1 MFAVPGWSLP
11 QDSLKRQSTEKPT
24 PAPPAQAPEGQ
35 NGSEAPASKA
45 GNKKRKQGKGSDVKV
60 TKANVDELFRKH
72 IQGEADSK
80 PEPKK
85 KLDTKKRKLD
95 EGSDETDKTKADGAQ
110 STDAAQEAQGPMR
123 KRNRKPKNKQQ
134 KSTEAPSTDDTPA
147 TSVDAPAPAPAPAPA
162 AAPQKLTPLQ
172 QSMRNK
178 LLAARFRYL
187 NEQLY
192 TTPSSEAY
200 KLFTENPDFFN
211 EYHAGFTRQVQEL
224 WPSNP
229 VDWYIQSIKTRGAV
243 RPQNR
248 DSRRNKD
255 KGGPEALPRRP
266 NGSCTIAD
274 MGCGDAKLAHA
285 LVPLEKKIKLKFHNF
300 DLQSPDPLVTK
311 ADIAN
316 LPLADGSCDVAV
328 FCLSLMGT
336 NWISFV
342 EEAWRVLRSD
352 GKGECWVSEVKSRF
366 GKVSK
371 RKTVPDH
378 SISKRAQKKVAKKKK
393 GKDDDEEINDD
404 DIFVENRQET
414 DQSDDTDISAFVEVF
429 KSRGFVLKQETV
441 DKSNKMFVRMEFVKH
456 GAVTKGKHAG
466 AAGSQAGR
474 VQKKFIEKE
483 KEDELTP
490 EQEAQVLKPCLY
502 KLR

>member
-11 QDSLKRQSTEKPT
+11 QGSLKRQIAEK
-24 PAPPAQAPEGQ
+24 
-35 NGSEAPASKA
+35 SAPASAPAQSSPPEKGSSEA
-45 GNKKRKQGKGSDVKV
+45 MEKKSSRSSKRKRKQGKIGDDVKV
-60 TKANVDELFRKH
+60 TKANVDEMFRKH
-72 IQGEADSK
+72 IQGEESK
-80 PEPKK
+80 LEETDNKQ
-85 KLDTKKRKLD
+85 DTKKRKLN
-95 EGSDETDKTKADGAQ
+95 EIFPKTEEKKDKTA
-110 STDAAQEAQGPMR
+110 STELTDASQEAPKKK
-123 KRNRKPKNKQQ
+123 KRNRKQKHKQKQQ
-134 KSTEAPSTDDTPA
+134 EQEQKHEEGNQQEQQPEQRSSAKDATGMQTQPA
-147 TSVDAPAPAPAPAPA
+147 ASIPAPA
-162 AAPQKLTPLQ
+162 KLTPLQ
-172 QSMRNK
+172 QNMRNK

-229 VDWYIQSIKTRGAV
+229 VDWYIQSIKARAAV
-243 RPQNR
+243 RSQPR
-248 DSRRNKD
+248 DKKNSANKS
-255 KGGPEALPRRP
+255 GIEALPRRP
-266 NGSCTIAD
+266 NGMCTIAD
-274 MGCGDAKLAHA
+274 MGCGDAKVAHS
-285 LVPLEKKIKLKFHNF
+285 LVSQGKKMKLNFYSF
-300 DLQSPDPLVTK
+300 DLQSPDSLVTK

-316 LPLADGSCDVAV
+316 LPLADGSCDVAI

-378 SISKRAQKKVAKKKK
+378 SISKRAQKKINNKKN
-393 GKDDDEEINDD
+393 GKDADEEVKDDE
-404 DIFVENRQET
+404 IFAENRQEIV
-414 DQSDDTDISAFVEVF
+414 SGADTDISAFVEVF
-429 KSRGFVLKQETV
+429 KSRGFVLKHETV

-474 VQKKFIEKE
+474 VQKKKFIEKE
-483 KEDELTP
+483 K
-490 EQEAQVLKPCLY
+490 
-502 KLR
+502 

>member
-11 QDSLKRQSTEKPT
+11 KDSLKRQTADKPT
-24 PAPPAQAPEGQ
+24 QAPPASAPEGQ
-35 NGSEAPASKA
+35 DAAGSTGGK
-45 GNKKRKQGKGSDVKV
+45 NKRKGTGPDVKV
-60 TKANVDELFRKH
+60 TRANLDEMFRKH
-72 IQGEADSK
+72 IQGEGSK
-80 PEPKK
+80 PESKK
-85 KLDTKKRKLD
+85 KNDTKKRKLD
-95 EGSDETDKTKADGAQ
+95 NEGSDETDKKSTGETKPADAV
-110 STDAAQEAQGPMR
+110 QEGPKR

-134 KSTEAPSTDDTPA
+134 QGEKQGEQSSTENA
-147 TSVDAPAPAPAPAPA
+147 TSVETPTVAPA
-162 AAPQKLTPLQ
+162 AAAAAPLPAPSKLTPLQ

-243 RPQNR
+243 RPQSR
-248 DSRRNKD
+248 DRKNKS
-255 KGGPEALPRRP
+255 GPEALPRRP

-274 MGCGDAKLAHA
+274 MGCGDAKLAHS
-285 LVPLEKKIKLKFHNF
+285 LVPQEKKLKLKFHNF

-366 GKVSK
+366 GKVSR
-371 RKTVPDH
+371 RKSVPDH
-378 SISKRAQKKVAKKKK
+378 SISKRSQKKMNKKKK
-393 GKDDDEEINDD
+393 GKDDDEEVNDD
-404 DIFVENRQET
+404 DIFAENRQET
-414 DQSDDTDISAFVEVF
+414 DQGDDTDISAFVEVF